1 MHVCCVMLEA
11 EFGFE
16 YTNNLDQDIDI
27 LIITLD
33 MVRFDWSDYVI
44 ESIVLSAN

>member
-1 MHVCCVMLEA
+1 MYAVLCWKQ
-11 EFGFE
+11 
-16 YTNNLDQDIDI
+16 NLDLNIPTIFDQDIEI